1 MSPVLRALKEI
12 NVLIVQGGR
21 IESGELKARITLAI
35 HGLEWKPIAHF
46 QHGAPEDGTWVELR
60 GENKTPECPAPY
72 RIMLA
77 RFERQYEDEVDEKV
91 SFLSSGL
98 LSEIAKRCWR
108 LPNGR
113 RCDEDGPMPTHWR
126 PAS

>member
-1 MSPVLRALKEI
+1 MSPVLHALKEV
-12 NVLIVQGGR
+12 NCLIVSGGK
-21 IESGELKARITLAI
+21 IEPGELKARIALAI

-46 QHGAPEDGTWVELR
+46 LHGAPEDGTWVELR
-60 GENKTPECPAPY
+60 GENRTPECPAPY

-77 RFERQYEDEVDEKV
+77 RFERQREDEVDEKTF
-91 SFLSSGL
+91 SLSSEL

-108 LPNGR
+108 LSDGR